1 MIRYC
6 CFIAVALML
15 SACQVN
21 KSNINNAVDDL
32 LIKGSETFNMLDPYA
47 VVRHDYKRGRIMRA
61 RARVLAMNK
70 SDKNYKQAH
79 KFLEE
84 VVEPARR
91 RVYLHYLHVAQK
103 NEKQK
108 HWSDA
113 LWSYDQAKA
122 VTIKPAVMEKKR
134 AEMEQHLRQFRFEQL
149 LKQRRREDRKLL
161 YDATAYETPNGISA
175 NDEVYARMRENFEDR
190 LDARSRLAFREG
202 LRYLSKDLPEMAYIE
217 LESYLRLQ
225 PDRIKGKKLMLN
237 IKREIPAFLKVPG
250 MPGRA
255 PVSATLTNIKRVNHA
270 KVATAE
276 QVKAALAN
284 GEFLQAKQLAHIYQR
299 NGGKDAGKLL
309 SQVEK
314 KVHAA
319 AASLFSKGSAA
330 FRREQLDGAIRYW
343 RDAATLA
350 PEESEYIES
359 LRRARQLQ
367 ERLALLQ
374 QEK

>member
-6 CFIAVALML
+6 CFIAVALIL

-21 KSNINNAVDDL
+21 RSSLDNAVDDL

-47 VVRHDYKRGRIMRA
+47 VIRHDYQRGRIMRA
-61 RARVLAMNK
+61 RARVLAMHK
-70 SDKNYKQAH
+70 TDKQYKQAQT
-79 KFLEE
+79 FLKE

-91 RVYLHYLHVAQK
+91 RVYLHYLHLAQQ

-108 HWSDA
+108 RWSDA

-161 YDATAYETPNGISA
+161 HAAAAYEAPAGISTD
-175 NDEVYARMRENFEDR
+175 DEVYARMRENFEDR
-190 LDARSRLAFREG
+190 LDARSRLEFREG

-225 PDRIKGKKLMLN
+225 PDQVKGKKLMAN
-237 IKREIPAFLKVPG
+237 IKQKMPDFLRIPPVPG
-250 MPGRA
+250 HTSVP
-255 PVSATLTNIKRVNHA
+255 ATLTNVNRVNHA
-270 KVATAE
+270 KVATAG
-276 QVKAALAN
+276 QVKAALAS
-284 GEFLQAKQLAHIYQR
+284 GALLQAKQLAHIYQR
-299 NGGKDAGKLL
+299 NGGKDADKLL
-309 SQVEK
+309 AQVEK
-314 KVHAA
+314 KVHAV
-319 AASLFSKGSAA
+319 AASLFSKGSDA

-343 RDAATLA
+343 RDAAALA

-374 QEK
+374 QKN

>member
-1 MIRYC
+1 
-6 CFIAVALML
+6 ML

-21 KSNINNAVDDL
+21 KNSLDHAVDDL
-32 LIKGSETFNMLDPYA
+32 LIKGSDTFNMMDPYA
-47 VVRHDYKRGRIMRA
+47 VIRHDYKRGRIMRA

-70 SDKNYKQAH
+70 SDKQYKQAH
-79 KFLEE
+79 KYLKE

-91 RVYLHYLHVAQK
+91 RVYLHYLHLAQK

-108 HWSDA
+108 RWSDA

-122 VTIKPAVMEKKR
+122 VTIKPAVMKKKR

-149 LKQRRREDRKLL
+149 LKQRRQEDRKLL
-161 YDATAYETPNGISA
+161 HDATAYEAPAGISTD
-175 NDEVYARMRENFEDR
+175 DEVYARMRENFEDR
-190 LDARSRLAFREG
+190 LDERSRLEFREG

-225 PDRIKGKKLMLN
+225 PDQIKGKKLMAN
-237 IKREIPAFLKVPG
+237 IKQKMPDFLRIPPLPG
-250 MPGRA
+250 HTSA
-255 PVSATLTNIKRVNHA
+255 PSTLINVKRVNHV
-270 KVATAE
+270 KVATAA

-284 GEFLQAKQLAHIYQR
+284 GALLQAKQLAHIYQR

-309 SQVEK
+309 ARVEK

-319 AASLFSKGSAA
+319 AVSLFSKGSDA

-343 RDAATLA
+343 RDAAALA

-359 LRRARQLQ
+359 LRRARQLK

>member
-15 SACQVN
+15 SACQTN
-21 KSNINNAVDDL
+21 QSNIDNAVDDL

-47 VVRHDYKRGRIMRA
+47 VIRHDYKRGRIMRA

-70 SDKNYKQAH
+70 SNKNYKKAN
-79 KFLEE
+79 KFLQE
-84 VVEPARR
+84 VVEPARK

-103 NEKQK
+103 NEKQR
-108 HWSDA
+108 HWSAA

-122 VTIKPAVMEKKR
+122 VTIKPAMMEKKR

-161 YDATAYETPNGISA
+161 HDAAAYEVPNGISA
-175 NDEVYARMRENFEDR
+175 NDEVYARMRENFEDS

-225 PDRIKGKKLMLN
+225 PDRIKGKKLMVN

-250 MPGRA
+250 MPGRT
-255 PVSATLTNIKRVNHA
+255 PVHAKLMNVKRVNHA
-270 KVATAE
+270 KVVTAE
-276 QVKAALAN
+276 QVKSALAN
-284 GEFLQAKQLAHIYQR
+284 GALLQAKQLAHIYQR

-343 RDAATLA
+343 RDAAALA